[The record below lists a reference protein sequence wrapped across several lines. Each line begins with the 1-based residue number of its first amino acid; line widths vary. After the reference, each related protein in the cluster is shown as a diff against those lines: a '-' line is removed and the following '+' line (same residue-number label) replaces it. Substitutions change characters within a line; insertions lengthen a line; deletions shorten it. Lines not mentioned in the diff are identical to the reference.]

1 MAVQGQIRSKRNM
14 LYHTEYSEGSR
25 TRAAD
30 KTGAGRSRKRGV
42 MLMKREN
49 FGSRLGFLLVSAGC
63 AIGIGNV
70 WRFPYVA
77 GQNGGGVFVLFYL
90 LFLLC
95 MGVPVLT
102 MELAVGRAGRK
113 SAVGAY
119 RALEK
124 PGSKWHVHGWFCI
137 LGCYLLMMYYTT
149 VSGWML
155 SYFVKFATGTFT
167 GMNADQVAGVFG
179 DMLGNPGEMGFWMA
193 VTVVVGFFICSRGLQ
208 NGLEKI
214 TKWMMAALLLLI
226 LVLAGQS
233 LILPGAKE
241 GLSFYLLPDF
251 KRASEVGLGSVI
263 MAAMN
268 QSFFTLSLGI
278 AAMEIFGSYMSEE
291 HTLAGEAVRICGLD
305 TLVALSA
312 GLIIFPACFSF
323 GVQPDAGPQLIF
335 ITLPNV
341 FANMAGGRIWGMLFF
356 LFMSAASFSTVI
368 AVFENLLSSCMDNF
382 GWSRRKASVINCIFV
397 LIASLPC
404 VLGYNVWS
412 NLHIIGARDVL
423 DSEDFLVSNLLLPL
437 GSLVYLLFCVS
448 KWGWGYDKY
457 LAEAN
462 KGTGLK
468 MPGANWAKIY
478 FRYVLPVL
486 ILVILI
492 QGLIG

>member
-1 MAVQGQIRSKRNM
+1 M
-14 LYHTEYSEGSR
+14 E
-25 TRAAD
+25 
-30 KTGAGRSRKRGV
+30 
-42 MLMKREN
+42 RESLK
-49 FGSRLGFLLVSAGC
+49 SRLGFILLSVGC
-63 AIGIGNV
+63 AVGIGNV

-119 RALEK
+119 KALEK
-124 PGSKWHVHGWFCI
+124 PGSRWHVHGWFCI

-167 GMNADQVAGVFG
+167 GMNTDQVAGVFG

-208 NGLEKI
+208 KGLEKI
-214 TKWMMAALLLLI
+214 TKWTMAALLLLI
-226 LVLAGQS
+226 LVLAGHS

-278 AAMEIFGSYMSEE
+278 AAMEIFGSYMSKD
-291 HTLAGEAVRICGLD
+291 HTLPSESIKICALD
-305 TLVALSA
+305 TFVAIMA
-312 GLIIFPACFSF
+312 GLIIFPACFSY
-323 GVQPDAGPQLIF
+323 GVQPDQGPALIF
-335 ITLPNV
+335 VTLPNV
-341 FANMAGGRIWGMLFF
+341 FVNMAGGRIWGTLFF
-356 LFMSAASFSTVI
+356 LFMTFACFSTII
-368 AVFENLLSSCMDNF
+368 AVFENIISFWIDMF
-382 GWSRRKASVINCIFV
+382 GISRKKSVLINTIII

-404 VLGYNVWS
+404 VFGFNIWSGFQIFGQNVLGM
-412 NLHIIGARDVL
+412 
-423 DSEDFLVSNLLLPL
+423 EDFLVSNILLPV
-437 GSLVYLLFCVS
+437 GSLVYLLFCVT
-448 KWGWGYDKY
+448 KFGWGFDNY
-457 LAEAN
+457 LDECN
-462 KGTGLK
+462 TGKGIKFSKALK
-468 MPGANWAKIY
+468 PY
-478 FRYVLPVL
+478 FKYVLPVL
-486 ILVILI
+486 VLILI
-492 QGLIG
+492 VQGFIK